1 MEYIWKKFPEEIIK
15 GDNIT
20 ESGFNYEE
28 EYEKRVYKKVW
39 MDIAWYCG
47 RNGRRIFVLA
57 VKRHFVWMV
66 VRKVLPIHW
75 NLLINMTG
83 QKSIKA
89 MLPSI
94 LPATWNLQTL
104 VSLFLCRL
112 ANIM

>member
-1 MEYIWKKFPEEIIK
+1 MEYIWKKFPKEIIK

-57 VKRHFVWMV
+57 VCMLHHWDLPYHFFSCQQFHLGGGNGGIVAQF
-66 VRKVLPIHW
+66 IYA
-75 NLLINMTG
+75 G
-83 QKSIKA
+83 A
-89 MLPSI
+89 
-94 LPATWNLQTL
+94 
-104 VSLFLCRL
+104 
-112 ANIM
+112 

>member
-57 VKRHFVWMV
+57 V
-66 VRKVLPIHW
+66 
-75 NLLINMTG
+75 
-83 QKSIKA
+83 
-89 MLPSI
+89 
-94 LPATWNLQTL
+94 
-104 VSLFLCRL
+104 CRL
-112 ANIM
+112 HHWTITSSPVNSSIWGAAMGGLLLSSFMPEHRKIKKEE

>member
-47 RNGRRIFVLA
+47 RNGRRIFVL
-57 VKRHFVWMV
+57 V
-66 VRKVLPIHW
+66 V
-75 NLLINMTG
+75 
-83 QKSIKA
+83 
-89 MLPSI
+89 
-94 LPATWNLQTL
+94 
-104 VSLFLCRL
+104 CRL
-112 ANIM
+112 CTTGTCPITSSPVNSSIWGAAMGGLLLSSFMPEHRKIKKEE

>member
-1 MEYIWKKFPEEIIK
+1 MEYIWKKFPKEIIK

-57 VKRHFVWMV
+57 VC
-66 VRKVLPIHW
+66 LS
-75 NLLINMTG
+75 N
-83 QKSIKA
+83 
-89 MLPSI
+89 
-94 LPATWNLQTL
+94 
-104 VSLFLCRL
+104 
-112 ANIM
+112 

>member
-47 RNGRRIFVLA
+47 RNGRGYLYWRYVGCTTGTC
-57 VKRHFVWMV
+57 
-66 VRKVLPIHW
+66 PITSSPVNSSIW
-75 NLLINMTG
+75 GAAMGGLLLSSFMPEH
-83 QKSIKA
+83 KKIKKEE
-89 MLPSI
+89 
-94 LPATWNLQTL
+94 
-104 VSLFLCRL
+104 
-112 ANIM
+112 

>member
-1 MEYIWKKFPEEIIK
+1 MEYIWKKFPKEIIK

-57 VKRHFVWMV
+57 VCSCTTGTCPITSSPVNSSIWGAAMGGLLLSSFMPEH
-66 VRKVLPIHW
+66 RK
-75 NLLINMTG
+75 
-83 QKSIKA
+83 IKKEE
-89 MLPSI
+89 
-94 LPATWNLQTL
+94 
-104 VSLFLCRL
+104 
-112 ANIM
+112 